1 MGRPR
6 KLRFPVGLF
15 IWLKLSLKALVNKG
29 GIGMNS
35 TNYVIGGVLLII
47 VGVVGMYHIAQAPG
61 LALFAL
67 MGLVAGLGMIGKASG
82 KL

>member
-15 IWLKLSLKALVNKG
+15 IWLKLSSKALVRKG

-35 TNYVIGGVLLII
+35 TTYMIAGVLLII
-47 VGVVGMYHIAQAPG
+47 VGVVGIYYIRDAPG
-61 LALFAL
+61 LAFFAS
-67 MGLVAGLGMIGKASG
+67 MGLLGGIAMIAKATG